1 MSPLRNPAIIRRLYP
16 ILIGAV
22 VIPIPAIA
30 GPPLSIDDPGILEV
44 SQLEATISI
53 TATYGNEEEIYEIAA
68 LDVAYGI
75 AENLQV
81 FAVYPFFYMDP
92 HNEPVESGFESME
105 LGFKWRFYNSLY
117 FQVAIAPNYAFN
129 PDSSSSWFGIAGNY
143 ESVTLPVQLEYS
155 VSKWTLNM
163 ELGYSV
169 VKDDPDE
176 LSYGVALRHL

>member
-1 MSPLRNPAIIRRLYP
+1 
-16 ILIGAV
+16 
-22 VIPIPAIA
+22 
-30 GPPLSIDDPGILEV
+30 
-44 SQLEATISI
+44 
-53 TATYGNEEEIYEIAA
+53 
-68 LDVAYGI
+68 
-75 AENLQV
+75 
-81 FAVYPFFYMDP
+81 
-92 HNEPVESGFESME
+92 ME

-176 LSYGVALRHL
+176 LSYGVALRHPILNRIDMLVELSGSSDQDFNDNGMEFRLGFDMEVSENLHFLFAVGSEITDPDENEHLNSVVYFGIQWLGPAN